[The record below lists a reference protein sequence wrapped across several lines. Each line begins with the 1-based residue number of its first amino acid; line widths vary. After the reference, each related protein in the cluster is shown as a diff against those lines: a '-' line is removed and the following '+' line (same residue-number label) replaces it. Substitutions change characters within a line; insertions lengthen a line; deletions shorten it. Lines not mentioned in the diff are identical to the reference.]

1 MLLAYPIVG
10 ALVSI
15 VCYPVGT
22 SDLLPPNKAGVGV
35 GVGF

>member
-1 MLLAYPIVG
+1 MLLAYPKTGV
-10 ALVSI
+10 LFSI